1 MASRQNDERL
11 DFIFDPPTGGDVLL
25 RSKDERTFCVHSVIL
40 GLASS
45 VFLDMFSIGR
55 PSGEPIQL
63 DDDSESISLLLA
75 FIYPSSI
82 WPTVRDIDTLE
93 KCLMIGQKYNVEKI
107 PQALDRDLSQLSEA
121 NIQLIIRQC
130 RDPLRIFRLA
140 VTHGL
145 RNCQTLAAKSITPGV
160 INLLKP
166 AEIVKVAEE
175 YPHMAH
181 VIGLVSVQAVRTKIL
196 ADVLFKFAGGFPDFL
211 PTAWKPLKRASKNQS
226 LTDSRGSGLMM
237 CDECVS
243 QSPELQSHSV
253 DEVYYFPSWVHAW
266 SRAMYTDLCVTSLD
280 ECERLFKLSSFNW
293 LVREEPGV
301 CDECVDAAIEASRD
315 EYERPGEVYENWAS
329 NIKAILTRELEQ
341 LDVLYSL

>member
-55 PSGEPIQL
+55 PSGEAIQL

-82 WPTVRDIDTLE
+82 WPTIRDIDTLE
-93 KCLMIGQKYNVEKI
+93 KCLVIGQKYNIEKI

-121 NIQLIIRQC
+121 NIGSIISQC
-130 RDPLRIFRLA
+130 RDPLRIFRLT
-140 VTHGL
+140 VTYGL
-145 RNCQTLAAKSITPGV
+145 RNCQTLAAKAITSGH
-160 INLLKP
+160 IDLLDP
-166 AEIVKVAEE
+166 AKIVKVAEE

-196 ADVLFKFAGGFPDFL
+196 ADVLFKFSDRPDVFL
-211 PTAWKPLKRASKNQS
+211 PTAWKPLKRASKNQCF
-226 LTDSRGSGLMM
+226 TDTRGSGLMM
-237 CDECVS
+237 CDKCVS
-243 QSPELQSHSV
+243 YSPEFQSPNV
-253 DEVYYFPSWVHAW
+253 DEVYYFPSWVNAW
-266 SRAMYTDLCVTSLD
+266 SRAAYTELCLAPLD
-280 ECERLFKLSSFNW
+280 QCERLFELSSLGWF
-293 LVREEPGV
+293 VRQEPGV
-301 CDECVDAAIEASRD
+301 CDECIDAAIEASSD

-329 NIKAILTRELEQ
+329 NIKAILKRELEQ